1 MQVCNLN
8 NINVFDNNIIEKVLI
23 ETKKFTQKCIK
34 IEKKILKKCK

>member
-23 ETKKFTQKCIK
+23 ETK
-34 IEKKILKKCK
+34 

>member
-23 ETKKFTQKCIK
+23 EKKSSRKSA
-34 IEKKILKKCK
+34 

>member
-23 ETKKFTQKCIK
+23 ETKKVHTKVHK
-34 IEKKILKKCK
+34 N